1 MGNSSF
7 SFMHFT
13 IQQEHCAM
21 KVGTDGVLLGAWANL
36 DGVRTALDIGTGTG
50 LIALM
55 IAQRATEAI
64 VSAIEIDEK
73 AAAQAAENFVA
84 SKFRNRLSV
93 RHVDL
98 QNDSIKAQYDL
109 LVCNPPFFPI
119 GTPSP
124 DVKRHI
130 ARHEA
135 SLDLNMLF
143 IEAKKRLK
151 GTSRLALIWPSE
163 REEELMAGAKLHELH
178 LARICRVKPNPS
190 KGVKRVLVEFQRD
203 VPACIEEEELVIEL
217 GERHV
222 YSDAFKTL
230 TKDFYPTDRGQ

>member
-73 AAAQAAENFVA
+73 AAAQAAENFAA
-84 SKFRNRLSV
+84 SKFRDRLSV
-93 RHVDL
+93 RHVDIH
-98 QNDSIKAQYDL
+98 NDHVQSNYDL
-109 LVCNPPFFPI
+109 LICNPPFFPI

-163 REEELMAGAKLHELH
+163 REEELMAGAKLHELY

-190 KGVKRVLVEFQRD
+190 KEVKRILVEFQ
-203 VPACIEEEELVIEL
+203 PSAPPSIIKEELVIEL

-222 YSDAFKTL
+222 YSEGFKAL
-230 TKDFYPTDRGQ
+230 TKDFYPLDRGQ